1 MSKGN
6 LFNSHKY
13 LMCEK
18 IMLNTC
24 NSCLTAHTN
33 KVRNGIKG
41 GKIKPVKTQHRSVIV
56 PLVSYFRHQKN
67 APMHVLSEGFKLSTR
82 TISKILSSE
91 SRDFRHKRANLSAT
105 SIKNASLRDE
115 IVKIKTRIVYL
126 LAIGLTPNQI
136 DLCKILDPDG

>member
-1 MSKGN
+1 
-6 LFNSHKY
+6 
-13 LMCEK
+13 
-18 IMLNTC
+18 
-24 NSCLTAHTN
+24 
-33 KVRNGIKG
+33 
-41 GKIKPVKTQHRSVIV
+41 
-56 PLVSYFRHQKN
+56 
-67 APMHVLSEGFKLSTR
+67 MHVLSEGFKLSTR